1 MTAAIHRLSRRRF
14 AAAFALPLLAPA
26 IPTHAARQEVAED
39 ASALLVRAAAAM
51 AGLAS
56 FHFALST
63 PRGATTILDAFEL
76 VRLEGDVL
84 RPDRYRATIDATAA
98 GFDVSVEAIGV
109 GDRLWVT
116 DPMAGG
122 AFREFPLDA
131 AAGDGPTLE
140 QLVNPDRLWL
150 AALAAVTDA
159 VVVGENAIDGE
170 PVTRVDGMVDLSR
183 VLGERRAATAEA
195 GVATEAEVETE
206 GPTETADLMTPV
218 LDPLPVSVWLAASG
232 HLRRLEVE
240 GPLLTGEEPN
250 VVRRLDFTRFDE
262 PVTIEPPPVG

>member
-1 MTAAIHRLSRRRF
+1 MTATTAMLRLSRRRF
-14 AAAFALPLLAPA
+14 AAALALPLLTPA
-26 IPTHAARQEVAED
+26 FPTLAARQEVAED
-39 ASALLVRAAAAM
+39 AAALLVRAAAAM

-63 PRGATTILDAFEL
+63 PQGTTSILDAFEL

-98 GFDVSVEAIGV
+98 GFDLSVEAIGV

-116 DPMAGG
+116 DPMSGG
-122 AFREFPLDA
+122 AFVEVPLDA
-131 AAGDGPTLE
+131 ATGGGGPTLE
-140 QLVNPDRLWL
+140 QIVNPDRLWL
-150 AALAAVTDA
+150 AALAAVTDP

-170 PVTRVDGMVDLSR
+170 PVTRVDGLVDVTR
-183 VLGERRAATAEA
+183 VLGAERTATAVA
-195 GVATEAEVETE
+195 GA
-206 GPTETADLMTPV
+206 PTETAGMIAPL

-240 GPLLTGEEPN
+240 GPLLAGEEPN

-262 PVTIEPPPVG
+262 PVTIEPPTTA

>member
-131 AAGDGPTLE
+131 AAGDGRP
-140 QLVNPDRLWL
+140 WSSSS
-150 AALAAVTDA
+150 
-159 VVVGENAIDGE
+159 
-170 PVTRVDGMVDLSR
+170 TR
-183 VLGERRAATAEA
+183 T
-195 GVATEAEVETE
+195 
-206 GPTETADLMTPV
+206 
-218 LDPLPVSVWLAASG
+218 ASG
-232 HLRRLEVE
+232 WPRSR
-240 GPLLTGEEPN
+240 PSP
-250 VVRRLDFTRFDE
+250 TRSWSAR
-262 PVTIEPPPVG
+262 TRSTASR